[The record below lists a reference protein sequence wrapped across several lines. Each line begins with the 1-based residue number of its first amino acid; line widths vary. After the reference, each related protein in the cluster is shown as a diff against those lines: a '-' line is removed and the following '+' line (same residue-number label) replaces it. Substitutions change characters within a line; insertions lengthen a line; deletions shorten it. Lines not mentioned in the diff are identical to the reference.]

1 MDIEKYIFENFKDEF
16 ETVQNSKRANVLP
29 HLTIFEKTVI
39 YKYTDDD
46 FTYLGL
52 NKQLRHSKGQI
63 ISEFAQH
70 LDNAL
75 SKIESH
81 VGLVYRST
89 DLPEEVF
96 EDYKTAYRLGTFYT
110 EYGFFSSSQ
119 SEFIAKENYVND
131 YSFKIFSKTGKPIE
145 KIAKFGVNSFDNEYE
160 VLFRKNTRFKV
171 LEITKFQKYTLITL
185 REV

>member
-1 MDIEKYIFENFKDEF
+1 MNIEKFVLENFKDEF
-16 ETVQNSKRANVLP
+16 ETVQNSKRANILP
-29 HLTIFEKTVI
+29 HLTLAEKTII

-52 NKQLRHSKGQI
+52 NKQLRQSKGQI

-75 SKIESH
+75 LKIENY

-96 EDYKTAYRLGTFYT
+96 EEYKTAFRLRTFYT

-131 YSFKIFSKTGKPIE
+131 FFFKIFSKNGKPIE
-145 KIAKFGVNSFDNEYE
+145 KIAKFGVSSFDNEYE
-160 VLFRKNTRFKV
+160 ILFRKNTRFKV
-171 LEITKFQKYTLITL
+171 LEITKFQKYTLIIL